1 MRNQVKAVAAMT
13 ALGTVALVGLGR
25 GATAPGAV
33 SRAPIAAG
41 ASIQAAQTPSPAA
54 QVPAAPLRTSDSLA
68 AVTAD
73 LERDIPAW
81 LADAMVPGLSVAL
94 VRDGRVAWTRGFG
107 VARADT
113 KEPVTEHTVFEAASL
128 SKPVFAYAVLKL
140 VDQRLLDLDRPLTS
154 YLPGPYD
161 VVDDPRVDQIT
172 ARHVLSHR
180 TGFPNWRQGPRD
192 KPPLPIALHARRAIQ
207 LLGRGFRVSVEGCR
221 ADHRAAARGVHEG
234 HGLRAAG
241 HDEQQLRLAGAL
253 RPAEGLQPRRPRATG
268 GPDAAEGGQRGGES
282 AHHRVRLRAVCGRG
296 SERHRPRALDRPRDA
311 LPQSQPLAGGPN
323 TITRAPGP
331 PVPELAWG
339 LGIGLQRTA
348 DGLSFWHWGDNGNN
362 RSFVV
367 AYERPK
373 TARRRPLE
381 RRQRH
386 AGGAGHWSG
395 LPSADGLRRCR
406 GSTTGG
412 LASPSHT
419 LLKAHRARRR
429 DRGDRALPRDAESQG
444 PAAISEERVNSIG
457 YALLSAK
464 RVADAIQM
472 FALNVEDHPESSNVH
487 DSLGEAYAI
496 NGDRELAIKS
506 YRRSMELNPK
516 NTGGIEA
523 LKKLEA
529 VR

>member
-25 GATAPGAV
+25 GATAPGAI
-33 SRAPIAAG
+33 SRVPIAAG

-54 QVPAAPLRTSDSLA
+54 QVQAAPLRTNDSVA
-68 AVTAD
+68 SVTAD

-94 VRDGRVAWTRGFG
+94 VGDGRVVWTHGFG
-107 VARADT
+107 AARADT

-180 TGFPNWRQGPRD
+180 SGFPNWRQGPRD
-192 KPPLPIALHARRAIQ
+192 KPPLPIHFTPGERFSYSGEGFVYLSKVIERVTGQPLEVFMKTTVFEPLGMTSSSYVWQERYGPLKAYNHDGLGQ
-207 LLGRGFRVSVEGCR
+207 LAGRMQPKV
-221 ADHRAAARGVHEG
+221 ANAAASLHTTASDFARFVAAVLNGT
-234 HGLRAAG
+234 GLAPSTARAM
-241 HDEQQLRLAGAL
+241 L
-253 RPAEGLQPRRPRATG
+253 
-268 GPDAAEGGQRGGES
+268 S
-282 AHHRVRLRAVCGRG
+282 
-296 SERHRPRALDRPRDA
+296 
-311 LPQSQPLAGGPN
+311 PQSQPLAGGPN

-373 TARRRPLE
+373 TGVVVHLNGANGMLVVPALVR
-381 RRQRH
+381 
-386 AGGAGHWSG
+386 AAVGGRTPALSWLDYG
-395 LPSADGLRRCR
+395 D
-406 GSTTGG
+406 

-419 LLKAHRARRR
+419 FLRAAVR
-429 DRGDRALPRDAESQG
+429 DGAAAAIGQYHEKRKVG
-444 PAAISEERVNSIG
+444 PSDQAISEERLNSIG
-457 YALLSAK
+457 YTLMRAK
-464 RVADAIQM
+464 RLADAIEI
-472 FALNVEDHPESSNVH
+472 FKLNVEDHPDSFNVH
-487 DSLGEAYAI
+487 DSLGEAYAA

-506 YRRSMELNPK
+506 YRRSIEINPK